1 MKFMKFLKLK
11 ILEDEW
17 NGISLVD
24 IAKEINFP
32 LTVILSTNSSLY
44 SIRLLSLAYLKKAAV
59 HFWLLLSMPNF
70 DNTARAQ

>member
-1 MKFMKFLKLK
+1 MKFLKLK

-32 LTVILSTNSSLY
+32 LTVILSTNIL
-44 SIRLLSLAYLKKAAV
+44 
-59 HFWLLLSMPNF
+59 
-70 DNTARAQ
+70 